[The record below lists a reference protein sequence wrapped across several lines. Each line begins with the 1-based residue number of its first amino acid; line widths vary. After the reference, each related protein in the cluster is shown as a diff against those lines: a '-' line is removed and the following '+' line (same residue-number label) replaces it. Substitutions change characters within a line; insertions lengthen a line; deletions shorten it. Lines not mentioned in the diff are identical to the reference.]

1 MVHFRFQS
9 PEDLRIG
16 YAWFSAMHTRM
27 DIVLVGPGEAMQREI
42 TQQVYERV
50 MMLDGLLNRFS
61 AGSEVAK
68 VNAKAV
74 LEDVPISNDLY
85 YLLEYA
91 QQAYEQTNGLF
102 DITIQSHN
110 QSGSRPENETG
121 YQYKNQ
127 HSTDTGP
134 ASVPTEA
141 QPCCPPNQYPLSD
154 NTLPLNPRAIHLQR
168 NPLRVRFLHPGLQ
181 IDLGGLAK
189 GYAVDQ
195 IREMLKEAQVEHYL
209 ISFGNSSI
217 AAKGDRPGKNQTV
230 DALNSVRELSEF
242 QSPESKNAGLSSR
255 VGWKVS
261 LQNGSATYQLIDEC
275 LTVSGNETQPGGHI
289 IDPRTGKLVQA
300 TTVAVKTNTAIE
312 GEILSTTRFIFP
324 TPNN

>member
-91 QQAYEQTNGLF
+91 QQAFVSTGGLF
-102 DITIQSHN
+102 DITLQSERDTAPT
-110 QSGSRPENETG
+110 SGSRVF
-121 YQYKNQ
+121 KNRYSQ
-127 HSTDTGP
+127 TNPTDSSTSHRFP
-134 ASVPTEA
+134 
-141 QPCCPPNQYPLSD
+141 
-154 NTLPLNPRAIHLQR
+154 PLNPRAINLQHH
-168 NPLRVRFLHPGLQ
+168 PLRVRFLHPGLQ

-195 IREMLKEAQVEHYL
+195 IREMLEEARVEHYL

-217 AAKGDRPGKNQTV
+217 AAKGDRPGKKPPI
-230 DALNSVRELSEF
+230 DSLKCAPELSEF